1 MSLHLHEPLPS
12 LAGATEW
19 INGEPNLDDVQ
30 GKPLLVYFWA
40 MSCHICQQ
48 NLPKLEVWRETYVPK
63 GLSMVAIHC
72 PRMKTDTDVE
82 KVKAEVEAHGIVEPC
97 GIDNL
102 HKVKKAFDN
111 DLWPAYFLFDENGE
125 LKRRAAGNA
134 GISMLDPVLEKMF
147 E

>member
-1 MSLHLHEPLPS
+1 MSLHLHESLPS
-12 LAGATEW
+12 LEGVTEW
-19 INGEPNLDDVQ
+19 INGQPDLDEAQ

-40 MSCHICQQ
+40 MSCHICQR
-48 NLPKLEVWRETYVPK
+48 NLPKLQIWRETYVPK
-63 GLSMVAIHC
+63 GLRMVAIHC

-82 KVKAEVEAHGIVEPC
+82 KVRAEIVVHDIVEPC

-134 GISMLDPVLEKMF
+134 GISMLEPVLEKMF
-147 E
+147 N